1 MPKESFFVKSYKT
14 KPLFTGKQVEDQEIT
29 PGESDSGDL
38 MPAGQVEDQ
47 GVTPGESD
55 SGDLTPAGQVSH
67 VNESIATSDTE
78 NEVSLVEDEIEAQNA
93 ELDSYEEA
101 GAIERPGRRRFLTP
115 PPTREQLLYGASFWG
130 VILLGAILRFWG
142 LGDKPL
148 HHDESLHAYFSLQL
162 MHNLENWAACFNAM
176 PGYTCYQYDPLLHGP
191 FQFHIIA
198 LAYRVSQWLGVYDNG
213 VNTFTVRI
221 PAATLGTVI
230 VGLPYF
236 LRDYLGKLGAWIA
249 SFLLAVSP
257 SMVYFSRFARE
268 DIYFACF
275 TLLLVVATAR
285 YVRSRK
291 MRWIVI
297 AAAAFALAYATK
309 ESTFLMIAIFGS
321 FMLGLLAWELGVGF
335 PLVNVVARGGFGG
348 GWALAGARPRT
359 AAPVALL
366 VYALVGGVAAK
377 LFFGWIK

>member
-1 MPKESFFVKSYKT
+1 MRSYETEPRIVGEQAGNEHNLGAEHTDVSISPNAFVIEERAALVKEE
-14 KPLFTGKQVEDQEIT
+14 G
-29 PGESDSGDL
+29 
-38 MPAGQVEDQ
+38 
-47 GVTPGESD
+47 
-55 SGDLTPAGQVSH
+55 
-67 VNESIATSDTE
+67 
-78 NEVSLVEDEIEAQNA
+78 VSL
-93 ELDSYEEA
+93 
-101 GAIERPGRRRFLTP
+101 P
-115 PPTREQLLYGASFWG
+115 PPVEQPRQHGFHLPAPPSREQLLVGVAFWG

-198 LAYRVSQWLGVYDNG
+198 LVYRVSQWLGVYDNG

-257 SMVYFSRFARE
+257 TTKTS
-268 DIYFACF
+268 
-275 TLLLVVATAR
+275 TLLVSPCCWSSLLPATC
-285 YVRSRK
+285 
-291 MRWIVI
+291 
-297 AAAAFALAYATK
+297 
-309 ESTFLMIAIFGS
+309 
-321 FMLGLLAWELGVGF
+321 
-335 PLVNVVARGGFGG
+335 
-348 GWALAGARPRT
+348 
-359 AAPVALL
+359 
-366 VYALVGGVAAK
+366 VAARCAGLSLLPRPSLWPTRRK
-377 LFFGWIK
+377 SQRS